1 MEKARVLICDDE
13 EGVRE
18 SLKLILEDHY
28 TVSAAEHGEM
38 AIERVAQAPYDM
50 MLLDIKMPRMDGIE
64 VLRRVRQLAPRMPV
78 LILTAYHSMD
88 IAKEAIR
95 LGASDYLSK
104 PFDKDQVLDAIEH
117 LLKRNQSVT

>member
-1 MEKARVLICDDE
+1 MSKQRILVCDDE

-28 TVSAAEHGEM
+28 DVHAAEHGEA
-38 AIERVAQAPYDM
+38 AITCVAQAPYDI

-64 VLRRVRQLAPRMPV
+64 ALRRVRQLAPRMPELV
-78 LILTAYHSMD
+78 LTAYHSMD

-117 LLKRNQSVT
+117 LLKRNQTVT

>member
-1 MEKARVLICDDE
+1 MNRPKILVCDDE

-18 SLKLILEDHY
+18 SLKLILEDRY
-28 TVSAAEHGEM
+28 DVQTAEHGEQ
-38 AIERVAQAPYDM
+38 AIEYVAQAPYDM

-64 VLRRVRQLAPRMPV
+64 ALRRVRQLAPSMPI

-95 LGASDYLSK
+95 LGAQDYLSK
-104 PFDKDQVLDAIEH
+104 PFDKDQLLDAIAH
-117 LLKRNQSVT
+117 LLNHRVP